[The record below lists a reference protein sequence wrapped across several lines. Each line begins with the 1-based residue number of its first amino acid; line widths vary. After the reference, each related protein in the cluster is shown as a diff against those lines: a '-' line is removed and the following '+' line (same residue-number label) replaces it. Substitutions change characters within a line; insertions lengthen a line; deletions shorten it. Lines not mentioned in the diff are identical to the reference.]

1 PRPGANG
8 ATTTRGTM
16 IELLLAAAFLIAS
29 HYGISSTPLRDWLVD
44 RLGERPYLGLY
55 SVIALIAIV
64 WLSIAYAGA
73 PYVELWPSAA
83 WMAWVPLL
91 LMPVALIFLVSGVSS
106 PNPTAVGAP
115 DTLDPEDAAHGILRI
130 TRHPVMWAI
139 ALFALSHIIANG
151 DFASV
156 ISFGTFA
163 ALALIGT
170 LLLDRK
176 YAARRGS
183 HWRRFAEVTSNVPFG
198 AIAAGRQRIV
208 FEEIGWPRIGAAFA
222 LYIALLALHTWL
234 FGVSP
239 MGAVG

>member
-1 PRPGANG
+1 
-8 ATTTRGTM
+8 M

-29 HYGISSTPLRDWLVD
+29 HYGISSTPLRGWLVD
-44 RLGERPYLGLY
+44 RLGERAYLAVY
-55 SVIALIAIV
+55 SVIALVAIV
-64 WLSIAYAGA
+64 WLSIAYARA
-73 PYVELWPSAA
+73 PYVDLGPFAP
-83 WMAWVPLL
+83 WMALVPLL
-91 LMPVALIFLVSGVSS
+91 LMPVALIFLVGGVSS

-115 DTLDPEDAAHGILRI
+115 DTFDQEDAARGILRM

-139 ALFALSHIIANG
+139 ALFALSHMVANG
-151 DFASV
+151 DLASV
-156 ISFGTFA
+156 VFFGTFA

-176 YAARRGS
+176 YAARRGAD
-183 HWRRFAEVTSNVPFG
+183 WRRFAEVTSNVPFG

-208 FEEIGWPRIGAAFA
+208 FEEIGWVRIGAAFA
-222 LYIALLALHTWL
+222 LYLALLALHPWL